1 VVDVADPHGQTEA
14 PITAIMRAKKLV
26 LMPITLALEIFVICD
41 SLTNHV
47 ETPYN
52 SNVWSVEE
60 VHGMVFV
67 FFE

>member
-1 VVDVADPHGQTEA
+1 MDVADPHGQTEA

-26 LMPITLALEIFVICD
+26 LMPITLALEIYVICD
-41 SLTNHV
+41 SLANHV
-47 ETPYN
+47 EAPYN

-60 VHGMVFV
+60 VHGKDF